1 MIHPETLITI
11 VHHHVEVN
19 LVSWRLK
26 VSEIE
31 LTHDD
36 TENVMFFDGQNL
48 PCYFADGFCEPTTNS
63 FYSCLDQL

>member
-1 MIHPETLITI
+1 MIHPETLIAI

-19 LVSWRLK
+19 LVSWRLE

-36 TENVMFFDGQNL
+36 TENVMFFNEQNR
-48 PCYFADGFCEPTTNS
+48 PCFFADGFCEPTINS
-63 FYSCLDQL
+63 FYPCLDQR